1 MEFSKYQHIMK
12 LGTAE
17 VDGILDGTVY
27 LFYKIDGTN
36 SQVFLKDD
44 GSLGYGS
51 RNREITPED
60 DNAGFAAAMEG
71 DKDLKEE
78 LLSILRE
85 HPTWT
90 IYGEWLV
97 PHTLKTYAGDSWKKF
112 YVFDVLDQPTG
123 KYLTYEEY
131 SAVFAGNRCDRLRVI
146 PLMEKL
152 ENPTSKDIEG
162 RLRKTGAFLCAAGLG
177 EGIVI
182 KNYSFVNSFGRTT
195 WAKMLTEDFLS
206 TKKKTR
212 EGNRSIKDGTA
223 EHATE
228 RMIVSRFLTYEHI
241 AKEYS
246 KVCERYGEAVMDPRH
261 TFELLNRVFMEFWSD
276 NWEIILSKM
285 HFPTI
290 DFRALKSECDKTV
303 KDAIATIDRG

>member
-1 MEFSKYQHIMK
+1 MEFRKYQHIMK
-12 LGTAE
+12 LGTDE
-17 VDGILDGTVY
+17 VDGILNGTVY

-71 DKDLKEE
+71 DGPLKEE
-78 LLSILRE
+78 LLSILTE
-85 HPTWT
+85 HPSWT

-97 PHTLKTYAGDSWKKF
+97 PHTLKTYAADSWRKF
-112 YVFDVLDQPTG
+112 YVFDVLDQSAG

-131 SAVFAGNRCDRLRVI
+131 SAAFAGNKCDRLKVI

-152 ENPTSKDIEG
+152 VNPTPEDIEG
-162 RLRKTGAFLCAAGLG
+162 RLRKTGAFLCATGLG

-182 KNYSFVNSFGRTT
+182 KNYSFVNRFGRTT
-195 WAKMLTEDFLS
+195 WAKVLTEDFLS
-206 TKKKTR
+206 TKKATR
-212 EGNRSIKDGTA
+212 EENRSIKDGTA

-228 RMIVSRFLTYEHI
+228 RMIIARFLTYEHI

-246 KVCERYGEAVMDPRH
+246 KICEKYGEAVMDPTH
-261 TFELLNRVFMEFWSD
+261 TFELLNRVFLEFWSD
-276 NWEIILSKM
+276 NWEIILNKM

-290 DFRALKSECDKTV
+290 DFRALKNECDRAV
-303 KDAIATIDRG
+303 KEYVATLGH